1 MNATPSDNLGGL
13 RYLLLNE
20 VFTLSHLVIVKLL
33 GIEFASVQIVFIR
46 CFSSAV
52 LLVPLLAWQG
62 SFGEIRAQLSLN
74 SLRVLLSSVAITI
87 NFFTISQIQLAQMS
101 TIGYLRPAVT
111 SLIAYFFLKESQSWH
126 RWLVIV
132 IGFAAVLF
140 IFSPESS
147 HLQFVAFLALCG
159 MCCGSAATILQKYLS
174 RNISDLPLM
183 VWYSVGVAVVTA
195 PFAIWLW
202 TTPST
207 TELFMMIMTG
217 LLATTAQFFSFVPS
231 AGPMQASWHQCSIST
246 SCQPHLSVFLLCRNT
261 VDQHRWWRA
270 DHPCHF
276 NCHDASRKTEIAP
289 KCSDVAFESSTRL
302 ILPPP
307 PLAMHS

>member
-1 MNATPSDNLGGL
+1 MSATPSDNVVGL
-13 RYLLLNE
+13 RYLIVNE

-46 CFSSAV
+46 CISSAV
-52 LLVPLLAWQG
+52 LLVPLLAWKG
-62 SFGEIRAQLSLN
+62 SLGEIISQLGLN
-74 SLRVLLSSVAITI
+74 SFRVLLSSVAITI

-111 SLIAYFFLKESQSWH
+111 SLIAYFFLKESQSWP

-147 HLQFVAFLALCG
+147 HLQIVALLALCG
-159 MCCGSAATILQKYLS
+159 MFCGSAATILQKYLS
-174 RNISDLPLM
+174 RDMSDLPLM

-202 TTPST
+202 TTP
-207 TELFMMIMTG
+207 
-217 LLATTAQFFSFVPS
+217 
-231 AGPMQASWHQCSIST
+231 
-246 SCQPHLSVFLLCRNT
+246 QPRN
-261 VDQHRWWRA
+261 
-270 DHPCHF
+270 F
-276 NCHDASRKTEIAP
+276 
-289 KCSDVAFESSTRL
+289 
-302 ILPPP
+302 
-307 PLAMHS
+307 

>member
-111 SLIAYFFLKESQSWH
+111 SLIAYFFLKESQSSH
-126 RWLVIV
+126 RWGTLERDICIV
-132 IGFAAVLF
+132 DNGTHNNGGYWVADSYDDIC
-140 IFSPESS
+140 ES
-147 HLQFVAFLALCG
+147 
-159 MCCGSAATILQKYLS
+159 IKYQ
-174 RNISDLPLM
+174 DLH
-183 VWYSVGVAVVTA
+183 
-195 PFAIWLW
+195 
-202 TTPST
+202 ST
-207 TELFMMIMTG
+207 
-217 LLATTAQFFSFVPS
+217 
-231 AGPMQASWHQCSIST
+231 
-246 SCQPHLSVFLLCRNT
+246 
-261 VDQHRWWRA
+261 
-270 DHPCHF
+270 
-276 NCHDASRKTEIAP
+276 
-289 KCSDVAFESSTRL
+289 
-302 ILPPP
+302 
-307 PLAMHS
+307 